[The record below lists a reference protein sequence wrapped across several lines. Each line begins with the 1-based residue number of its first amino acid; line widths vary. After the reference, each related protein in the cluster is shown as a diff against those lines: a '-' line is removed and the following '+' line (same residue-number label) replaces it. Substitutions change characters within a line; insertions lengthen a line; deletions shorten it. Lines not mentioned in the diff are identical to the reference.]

1 MTVPSETAPENTP
14 QPDAEAYLRLLA
26 QHGRSL
32 EIYVHG
38 LLPSASDAEDVLQE
52 CKMVMWRKFADFE
65 DGSHFLGWARKIA
78 LNLILNFQRKEKR
91 RKTSPVDQEFIQA
104 VAQEIEERSEQFEQ
118 RSEFLRECLKE
129 LPKAHAN
136 SIVWRYFEGCEVDEI
151 ARRTERSEGATYRLL
166 SRIRKVLND
175 CINRKLASSSG

>member
-1 MTVPSETAPENTP
+1 MTSPPETDPKSTP

-26 QHGRSL
+26 EHGRNL

-38 LLPSASDAEDVLQE
+38 LLPSAGDAEDVLQE
-52 CKMVMWRKFADFE
+52 CKMLMWRKFGDFE
-65 DGSHFLGWARKIA
+65 DGGNFLAWARKIA

-104 VAQEIEERSEQFEQ
+104 VAQEIEQQSEQFER
-118 RSEFLRECLKE
+118 RSEYLRECLEE

-136 SIVWRYFEGCEVDEI
+136 SIVWRYYEDCDVDEI
-151 ARRTERSEGATYRLL
+151 AKRTQRSEGATYRLL
-166 SRIRKVLND
+166 SRIRKALND
-175 CINRKLASSSG
+175 CINQKLAKSSG